1 MRNVF
6 FVVTMVLSLAFYG
19 CAATKV
25 ERIKSEET
33 VDLSGGWND
42 SDSRMVADKMIG
54 QSLGEPWLKKFKSE
68 HRGKAPVVIVG
79 AIANLSHEHISVGTF
94 VKNMERAL
102 INSGEVEFVASSSER
117 GEVREERKDQA
128 THSSEETA
136 KGEGEETGADFMM
149 KGSINSILD
158 KLEGK
163 SVVYYQVNLELIDI
177 RTHKKVWIGE
187 EKIKKFVTRSRFGL

>member
-187 EKIKKFVTRSRFGL
+187 EKIKKFVTRSRFGF

>member
-42 SDSRMVADKMIG
+42 TDSRMVADKMIG

>member
-54 QSLGEPWLKKFKSE
+54 QSLGVPWLKKFKSE